1 MAKTSMVCPFS
12 QKLCVECETYRGR
25 HYFLCY
31 VEKYRGYIKKSKKDN
46 SKAAFNSPHQINFEA
61 LSKRV
66 NPWTNASN
74 TIGREPAIILKV
86 LDMETKKVR
95 TCSIEEA
102 KSWDWANP
110 RTVRVIDGRHITS
123 WSDLCDILKYRAE
136 KGQTEV
142 ELHEGPFFMLVSGG

>member
-1 MAKTSMVCPFS
+1 MLCPFS
-12 QKLCVECETYRGR
+12 GKMCQECETYRGR

-31 VEKYRGYIKKSKKDN
+31 VEKYRGCIKKPNKDTQA
-46 SKAAFNSPHQINFEA
+46 SFNSPHQINFDA
-61 LSKRV
+61 LSKKV
-66 NPWTNASN
+66 NPWTNAKN
-74 TIGREPAIILKV
+74 KLGGEPDIILKV
-86 LDMETKKVR
+86 LDMETKQVR
-95 TCSIEEA
+95 TCTIAET
-102 KSWDWANP
+102 KTWDWSNP